1 MRRSGNEG
9 VNVSVFVAMMVWGDH
24 WRNVEI
30 IDQVH
35 ENK

>member
-9 VNVSVFVAMMVWGDH
+9 VNVFVAVMVRGDH